1 MGTINNYLALG
12 PLIVSR
18 LQEQIQEATV
28 SLSWGVPVLVENPLS
43 PAIVVLLEEDQPA
56 EEICRGMTQKIV
68 QTWLVLVVIRDTD
81 EIAGQMISNV
91 YKALAGWSPDDLFYP
106 LKRVKSPN
114 KPDISPNGVSY
125 FPLSFQT
132 FFVFDIVG

>member
-1 MGTINNYLALG
+1 MGTIDNYLALG

-18 LQEQIQEATV
+18 LQDQVQEATV
-28 SLSWGVPVLVENPLS
+28 SLSWGIPVLVENPLS

-56 EEICRGMTQKIV
+56 EEISRGRTQKVV
-68 QTWLVLVVIRDTD
+68 QTWLVLVVIRDAD
-81 EIAGQMISNV
+81 DVAGQMISSV
-91 YKALAGWSPDDLFYP
+91 YKALAGWSPDAAFYP

-132 FFVFDIVG
+132 FFVFDTVG